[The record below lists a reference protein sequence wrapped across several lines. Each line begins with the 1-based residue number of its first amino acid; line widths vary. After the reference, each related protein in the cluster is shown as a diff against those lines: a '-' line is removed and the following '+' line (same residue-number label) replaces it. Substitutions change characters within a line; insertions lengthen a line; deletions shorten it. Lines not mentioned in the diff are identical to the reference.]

1 MEYLGTFDNTT
12 VYKVDLSADRD
23 IILHSNGN
31 NRTITGLKS
40 GLNILRING
49 APQTTCI
56 QTCIELLHFDIFF
69 GSL

>member
-1 MEYLGTFDNTT
+1 MYFKLLLTVFFIFLNLATKIFGDTVEYLGFFDNTA

-40 GLNILRING
+40 GLNI
-49 APQTTCI
+49 
-56 QTCIELLHFDIFF
+56 
-69 GSL
+69 